1 VWSLSLNPFKPFF
14 PYLGQH
20 WRRITLGLVLL
31 AVAQALSTGIPL
43 ALKEAVDSIK
53 TWVDGGGHV
62 NASLNEV
69 YQQIYLYA
77 AVILGISLL
86 QMGFEMG
93 MRWCLNS
100 VSRYVEYDIRQ
111 IFFRRL
117 LTLSLSYFSKTPTGD
132 LMARATNDVN
142 AVRMFL
148 GFGIRMLFGAVLA
161 LGFSMAVMCSIDWKL
176 AIFAMIPM
184 PIMAF
189 VMNRVSSK
197 IHTGF
202 MAVQEQ
208 FSSIS
213 ARVQENLSG
222 MRVVK
227 AFAQREAEIS
237 ALDVL
242 SREYLERNKK
252 LIHVQ
257 SLFFPLTFLLSGASL
272 AIILWLGG
280 DSVIKGELT
289 LGEFVAFNAYLT
301 RLIFPMITLGW
312 MIDRYQRGM
321 ASMKRIEEILAEE
334 PEIADSVSARSIPA
348 LSGEIE
354 FRDLTFAYNGEKVL
368 DEINLHIPAGTTV
381 AVVGRVGS
389 GKSTLGR
396 LIPRLIQADPG
407 MVRVDGIP
415 VEEIPLEILRSSIG
429 YVPQETFLFSDT
441 LQENIALGVVK
452 AEDADVEWA
461 TTVSQLSKDMDD
473 FPEGYSTVLGE
484 RGVTMSGGQKQRTA
498 LARAVIR
505 RPGILILDDA
515 MASVDTHTEEEILR
529 GLREVMAERTTFLIS
544 HRISTV
550 READQIIVLQEG
562 KIIERGKHNEL
573 VALGGVYS
581 EMNRTQQLTRELDE
595 I

>member
-1 VWSLSLNPFKPFF
+1 MPYLRRHWGRIALGLSL
-14 PYLGQH
+14 
-20 WRRITLGLVLL
+20 L
-31 AVAQALSTGIPL
+31 AIAQATSTAIPY
-43 ALKEAVDSIK
+43 ALMEAVDAIK
-53 TWVDGGGHV
+53 AWVDSGATSD
-62 NASLNEV
+62 ASPEGI
-69 YQQIYLYA
+69 YGQIYFYA
-77 AVILGISLL
+77 AVILGLALL
-86 QMGFEMG
+86 QMGLEMG
-93 MRWCLNS
+93 MRWYLNS

-111 IFFRRL
+111 IYFKRL
-117 LTLSLSYFSKTPTGD
+117 LTLSLMYYTKTPTGD

-161 LGFSMAVMCSIDWKL
+161 LTFTMVVMCTIDWRL
-176 AIFAMIPM
+176 AIYAMIPM
-184 PIMAF
+184 PILAF

-197 IHTGF
+197 IHKGF
-202 MAVQEQ
+202 MGVQEQ

-213 ARVQENLSG
+213 ARIQENLSG

-227 AFAQREAEIS
+227 AFAQRESEIS
-237 ALDVL
+237 ALDAL

-257 SLFFPLTFLLSGASL
+257 SLFFPLTFLLSGTSL

-280 DSVIKGELT
+280 GAVIAGSLT

-321 ASMKRIEEILAEE
+321 ASMKRIEEILAER
-334 PEIADSVSARSIPA
+334 PDIVDSDSTKAISS

-354 FRDLTFAYNGEKVL
+354 FRNLTFFYDDEKVL
-368 DEINLHIPAGTTV
+368 DDISLHVPPGSTL

-396 LIPRLIQADPG
+396 LIPRLIQAEPG

-441 LQENIALGVVK
+441 LQENIVLG
-452 AEDADVEWA
+452 AENAKVADVEWA
-461 TTVSQLSKDMDD
+461 TTVSQLSRDLED
-473 FPEGYSTVLGE
+473 FQEGYDTVLGE

-498 LARAVIR
+498 LARAIIR
-505 RPGILILDDA
+505 SPGILILDDA

-529 GLREVMAERTTFLIS
+529 GLREVMAERTTFIIS
-544 HRISTV
+544 HRVSTV
-550 READQIIVLQEG
+550 RDADQIIVLEEG
-562 KIIERGKHNEL
+562 RIIEQGNHEEL

-581 EMNRTQQLTRELDE
+581 EMNRRQQLTRELDE